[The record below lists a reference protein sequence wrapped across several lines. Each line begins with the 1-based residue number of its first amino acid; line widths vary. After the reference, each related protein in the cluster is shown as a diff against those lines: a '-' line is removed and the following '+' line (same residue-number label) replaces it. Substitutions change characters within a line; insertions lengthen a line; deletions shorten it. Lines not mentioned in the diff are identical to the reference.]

1 METPTYEEAIY
12 MANIKR
18 QRAMEAIDFMM
29 KRYSVISLTPAPGM
43 EVLLDYFVN
52 MVYALELVMKVLA
65 KDWDVPGKSK
75 YRHDVGEMYRAIFG
89 RPHSDPAFM
98 RELQSAIVDQK
109 FNYEPVHGLINRI
122 ECMED
127 LWDELRLE
135 YARGAWGKI
144 STVNIKV
151 KTDPSF
157 AQYLV
162 RNVARFTKGETHTS
176 DPMTTQDKI
185 AMKKWQIE
193 QLQREVTRLE
203 TEGEKQPTMPEICA
217 EHQKRLEEEIQRR
230 EEMMRLQF
238 HNWGYELQ
246 FMIYVAGVASFTLS

>member
-1 METPTYEEAIY
+1 
-12 MANIKR
+12 
-18 QRAMEAIDFMM
+18 
-29 KRYSVISLTPAPGM
+29 
-43 EVLLDYFVN
+43 

-65 KDWDVPGKSK
+65 KDWAVPNKST
-75 YRHDVGEMYRAIFG
+75 YGHRVGEMYQAIFG
-89 RPHSDPAFM
+89 RPHADPAFM
-98 RELQSAIVDQK
+98 QELQKAIVDQK

-157 AQYLV
+157 AEYLV

-185 AMKKWQIE
+185 AMYRCQIE

-203 TEGEKQPTMPEICA
+203 TEGEEQRTMPEICA
-217 EHQKRLEEEIQRR
+217 ELQQRLETERR
-230 EEMMRLQF
+230 EGGTLHTTIF
-238 HNWGYELQ
+238 HETNC
-246 FMIYVAGVASFTLS
+246 A